1 MGGRGAS
8 SGIGRQNISGLPE
21 VQKPIEN
28 FPELQGS
35 EKQIAWATDIRQKIY
50 NTLLSEMK
58 RNKEGNRTEAIKY
71 IFSKKDMEKWVRN
84 VRETFGEFSPPH
96 IVEERVK
103 DSIESLQTAAK
114 QYKALKTLIE
124 TETSAKFWIEHRNT
138 HPRDLS
144 WSKLKK
150 SVIGY

>member
-8 SGIGRQNISGLPE
+8 SGIGSQNISGLPE
-21 VQKPIEN
+21 AQKPIDN

-58 RNKEGNRTEAIKY
+58 RNKDGYGTEAIKY
-71 IFSKKDMEKWVRN
+71 IFKKKDMEKWVLDRKN
-84 VRETFGEFSPPH
+84 TFGEFSTSP
-96 IVEERVK
+96 ELKERVK

-114 QYKALKTLIE
+114 QYKALRTLIE

-138 HPRDLS
+138 HPRDPS